1 MKNNQ
6 YLTLALLVGVFALT
20 SCTVTQSEVIDGNS
34 KTTTMSFNPDVST
47 IMQRYAVPVVNAG
60 K

>member
-1 MKNNQ
+1 MKINQ
-6 YLTLALLVGVFALT
+6 YLTLALLVGVLTLT
-20 SCTVTQSEVIDGNS
+20 SCTVTQSEVVDGNS

-47 IMQRYAVPVVNAG
+47 IMQRYAVPVVNVG

>member
-6 YLTLALLVGVFALT
+6 YLTLVLLVGVFAFT

-47 IMQRYAVPVVNAG
+47 IMQRYAVPVVNVG

>member
-6 YLTLALLVGVFALT
+6 YLTLALLVGVFVLT
-20 SCTVTQSEVIDGNS
+20 SCTVTQSEVVDGNS

-47 IMQRYAVPVVNAG
+47 IMQRYAVPVVNVG